1 LGYRTLRDIQE
12 TLMANGDQ
20 FGKRDHEDDY
30 FRKQDQELIEKMRK
44 AAAADAARRALGVES
59 GIQDPD
65 ILREIAQLGF
75 GADTVSLLPLVPILQ
90 VAWAEGVITPAER
103 VLIIE
108 LARHRGI
115 EEGSPADQQLA
126 EWLAHRP
133 SPDVFSRAGRLIAAM
148 LTAGAG
154 TAQDL
159 SADDLVKYCESI
171 AAASGGILGLGKVS
185 SSESAA
191 IEQIKNALKN
201 R

>member
-1 LGYRTLRDIQE
+1 LVDIQE
-12 TLMANGDQ
+12 TLMANSDQ

-44 AAAADAARRALGVES
+44 AAAAEEARRSLGEES
-59 GIQDPD
+59 GIQDPE

-75 GADTVSLLPLVPILQ
+75 DAGTVSLLPLIPILQ
-90 VAWAEGVITPAER
+90 VAWAEGTVSPPER
-103 VLIIE
+103 ALI
-108 LARHRGI
+108 LDVARHRGI
-115 EEGSPADQQLA
+115 QEGSPADQQLT
-126 EWLAHRP
+126 EWLAHSP
-133 SPDVFSRAGRLIAAM
+133 SPEVFSRAGRLIAAM
-148 LTAGAG
+148 LTAGG
-154 TAQDL
+154 GKAQDL

-185 SSESAA
+185 SSERAA

>member
-1 LGYRTLRDIQE
+1 MRND
-12 TLMANGDQ
+12 DP
-20 FGKRDHEDDY
+20 FGKRDHEEDY

-44 AAAADAARRALGVES
+44 AAAADEARRALGAQS

-65 ILREIAQLGF
+65 LLRDIAQLGF
-75 GADTVSLLPLVPILQ
+75 SAETVSLLPLVPILQ
-90 VAWAEGVITPAER
+90 VAWAEGGISPAER
-103 VLIIE
+103 KLILE
-108 LARHRGI
+108 VARSSGVA
-115 EEGSPADQQLA
+115 EGSPADQQLA

-148 LTAGAG
+148 LAAGSG
-154 TAQDL
+154 TVHDL

-185 SSESAA
+185 SGERAA
-191 IEQIKNALKN
+191 IEQIQNALKS